1 MPRMKDDTK
10 VSLTI
15 RLDRRILDFF
25 KAQGD
30 GYQTRINDALVQYV
44 NKLKGNGDGRK
55 D

>member
-1 MPRMKDDTK
+1 MPRMKDEIK

-15 RLDRRILDFF
+15 RLDRHTVEFF

-30 GYQTRINDALVQYV
+30 GYQTRINDALVQHV
-44 NKLKGNGDGRK
+44 NKMKGNRDGRK